1 MKPFIDKT
9 KCSAQPNICP
19 PMKEC
24 PKQAISFVEDEE
36 EPIGGRIEI
45 DAEKCDGCGKCVD
58 ICCGHCIEM
67 R

>member
-1 MKPFIDKT
+1 MRPFIIKER
-9 KCSAQPNICP
+9 CAAQQNICP

-24 PKQAISFVEDEE
+24 VNNAIFYIVDEE
-36 EPIGGRIEI
+36 ELLGGRIQI
-45 DAEKCDGCGKCVD
+45 DYEKCEGCGKCVD